1 MFTGIIEEL
10 GQVEGLVKRAEGAI
24 ITARAPLIVPELF
37 IGESVAVNGACLTV
51 VAVKGSLF
59 QADVMP
65 ETLNKTNLGDLKKND
80 IVNLERALKFN
91 GRFSG
96 HFVMGHIDGVGRINL
111 KQKRGN
117 ALVFRIEVPNPLMRY
132 IVQKGSIAIDG
143 VSLTV
148 AEMTNSSFTVSII
161 PHTALLTTLGVKQ
174 VGSRVNIEV
183 DLIGKY
189 VEKLLKDEI
198 SSNLILKLKEHGF
211 FKRGEQSGL

>member
-24 ITARAPLIVPELF
+24 ITVRAPLIVPELF

-96 HFVMGHIDGVGRINL
+96 HFVMGHIDGVGRISL

-117 ALVFRIEVPNPLMRY
+117 ALVFRIEAPNPLMLY

-148 AEMTNSSFTVSII
+148 AEITNSSFTVFII

-211 FKRGEQSGL
+211 FERGE